1 MKNVF
6 ILGLTKDCLDFV
18 FDTVKEK
25 AKNLIMWKGFK
36 RTRKN
41 AKKLHKK
48 YIKVCMGVTINIS
61 R

>member
-6 ILGLTKDCLDFV
+6 NLGLTKDCLDFV
-18 FDTVKEK
+18 FGTIKEK

-48 YIKVCMGVTINIS
+48 YIKVCMGIIIKIG